1 MAAAMARFSPSFS
14 LIGSSSLG
22 RLVYVALLLGLLW
35 LAIEWAVV
43 LP

>member
-1 MAAAMARFSPSFS
+1 MAHALLSPG
-14 LIGSSSLG
+14 LIGRSALG

-35 LAIEWAVV
+35 LAIAWAVM